1 MRFLLIAVAL
11 LSLAGC
17 GPFPGGQF
25 PSLTELQPMV
35 DSVSPEDGSVIAPD
49 AKIEIAFTLPVQEA
63 SVDESSLALA
73 IASDSDLDDLID
85 DIVEGDEAGV
95 EGIYE
100 FSGDG
105 TRVSFR
111 SKERLG
117 EGERYVLV
125 ATPGILGRN
134 LLPLNQSPGQA
145 PEPFVGEF
153 IVSGGSR
160 SEGGGYVAGEAA
172 PIERIRP
179 TFVMINEILYDA
191 AGSDTNGDVFVEL
204 YGEAGGDITD
214 YELVFVNGEDGIIK
228 DTIELPED
236 AVIPG
241 DGIFVIADAVTG
253 SPGVSGVEAADYVIN
268 FDPQN
273 GPDCVQL
280 ISGEGEL
287 LDAVGYGEPI
297 VDSAENGMVCYEGS
311 LAPDVAS
318 GFSISREFGLDL
330 GDNAL
335 DFFAKSEPTPGD
347 L

>member
-1 MRFLLIAVAL
+1 MRILMIAIVF

-17 GPFPGGQF
+17 GAFAGGDF
-25 PSLTELQPMV
+25 PSLTELQPKV
-35 DSVSPEDGSVIAPD
+35 ESVTPEDGSIIAPD
-49 AKIEIAFTLPVQEA
+49 ARIEVAFTLPVQET

-73 IASDSDLDDLID
+73 IADDGDLDDLID
-85 DIVEGDEAGV
+85 DIVEGDESGV
-95 EGIYE
+95 EGLYE

-105 TRVSFR
+105 MRVSFL
-111 SKERLG
+111 SE
-117 EGERYVLV
+117 EGFTEGARYVLV
-125 ATPGILGRN
+125 ATPSILGRN
-134 LLPLNQSPGQA
+134 LLPFNQSPGEA

-153 IVSGGSR
+153 VISGGTYTG
-160 SEGGGYVAGEAA
+160 GGGYVAGDAA

-179 TFVMINEILYDA
+179 AFIMINEILYDA

-204 YGEAGGDITD
+204 YGEVGGDITD
-214 YELVFVNGEDGIIK
+214 YELVFVNGEDGVIK
-228 DTIELPED
+228 DTIEMPKD

-253 SPGVSGVEAADYVIN
+253 SPGVSGVEGADYVIN

-297 VDSAENGMVCYEGS
+297 VDPADNGLACFEGS
-311 LAPDVAS
+311 LAPDVGS
-318 GFSISREFGLDL
+318 GKSLSREFGLDL

-335 DFFAKSEPTPGD
+335 DFFDKSDPTPGE